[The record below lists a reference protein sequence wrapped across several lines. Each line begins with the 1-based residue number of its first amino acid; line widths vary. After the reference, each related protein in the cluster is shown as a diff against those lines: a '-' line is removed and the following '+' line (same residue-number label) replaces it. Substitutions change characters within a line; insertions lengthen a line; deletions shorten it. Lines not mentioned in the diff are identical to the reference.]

1 MHSGNPLIANAG
13 VVEKFFIFIDQT
25 EFSIVLFISEPI
37 VMRLDRMLRNAHR
50 KVWNF
55 SRMSDTKGGIPAF
68 LFYKRRVRRVASGE
82 EERER
87 GRGGEGRDNR
97 VSGKFAVIS
106 TRKERVFSLKRTSSP
121 GFILKAISLS
131 RTDKESSK
139 SEETNAG

>member
-1 MHSGNPLIANAG
+1 M
-13 VVEKFFIFIDQT
+13 VEKFFIFIDQT
-25 EFSIVLFISEPI
+25 EFSIALFISEPI
-37 VMRLDRMLRNAHR
+37 VMRLDRMLHNAHR

-55 SRMSDTKGGIPAF
+55 SRMSDTKGGISAF

-87 GRGGEGRDNR
+87 GREREREGGEGRGNR

-121 GFILKAISLS
+121 GFILKGISLS